1 MTARATR
8 IEKAG
13 RCLSCN
19 RGRGC
24 FTAVRKIK
32 GRGRRFDGQLETIDL
47 GQIMPCPLEASLPPQ
62 PSNNTSLHT
71 PPPRTFAKMNRN
83 LVQIA
88 HSSSRRQRPSHTGSL
103 HSELLCV
110 CVCVCVCFC
119 VLEMMR
125 KTLNEV
131 L

>member
-1 MTARATR
+1 
-8 IEKAG
+8 
-13 RCLSCN
+13 
-19 RGRGC
+19 
-24 FTAVRKIK
+24 
-32 GRGRRFDGQLETIDL
+32 
-47 GQIMPCPLEASLPPQ
+47 MPCPLEASLPPQ

-110 CVCVCVCFC
+110 CVCCIYMPCSLIHFLFAGVMDQSV
-119 VLEMMR
+119 VVRGLRSLTSGLSLMYSAAPR
-125 KTLNEV
+125 KELR
-131 L
+131 